1 MIIRRMELQD
11 IDEVVA
17 LEQELFTSPWSKDDF
32 IYEIEKNAFSTILIL
47 QEDDQI
53 AGYLGMWN
61 LGDQSQITTLGVK
74 KQYQGRGFAKALMNK
89 CIEITKYLGYDNI
102 SLEVRVSNQKAIKLY
117 QQFGFQTV
125 AIRKDY
131 YQDNHED
138 AYLMIKE
145 MEGKECH

>member
-1 MIIRRMELQD
+1 MELQD

-17 LEQELFTSPWSKDDF
+17 LEQELFTSPWNKDDF

>member
-1 MIIRRMELQD
+1 MELQD